1 MNQDYEEGLDENET
15 LLFVRY
21 PPSTTKLW
29 PEIYCE
35 SSLAKKRAAFAIPS
49 GVNFTPAILEKFSSS
64 TIFFNCSSLKS
75 GYITLQNS
83 QSTGELGKAPE
94 LIK

>member
-1 MNQDYEEGLDENET
+1 
-15 LLFVRY
+15 VRY

-29 PEIYCE
+29 PEIYDE
-35 SSLAKKRAAFAIPS
+35 SSLAKKRAAFAITS
-49 GVNFTPAILEKFSSS
+49 GVDLAPAILEKFSRS
-64 TIFFNCSSLKS
+64 TIFSNCSSLKS
-75 GYITLQNS
+75 GLRFLQKS